1 MFLSTARPNA
11 VGGVFIADCMS
22 HYQFRS
28 WSLGIGAL
36 TSKQVLAEV
45 WCTLVDSPS
54 GFVLLLPRLIVLI
67 KHRVSMVDHLSYI
80 NLFSIF
86 HPVITQATL

>member
-45 WCTLVDSPS
+45 WYTLVDSPS
-54 GFVLLLPRLIVLI
+54 GFV
-67 KHRVSMVDHLSYI
+67 
-80 NLFSIF
+80 
-86 HPVITQATL
+86 